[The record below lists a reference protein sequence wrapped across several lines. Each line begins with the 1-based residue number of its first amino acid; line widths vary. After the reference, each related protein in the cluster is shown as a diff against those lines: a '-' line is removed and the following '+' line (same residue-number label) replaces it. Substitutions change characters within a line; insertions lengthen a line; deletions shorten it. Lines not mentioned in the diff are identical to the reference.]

1 MNKELSIPSSPTSG
15 SEAQTFLERN
25 GDDTENGT
33 FRTFRNPCSQG
44 CLSEVTDVSPPH
56 RRSLWE
62 KGRQRGAGERG
73 AGVGAPP
80 GRVCVVPAPP
90 PAMATPPSPSS
101 PGTFPG
107 MRRVHRRGEPE
118 AGLHVKT
125 ENGEGAPHQ
134 TIPPGSLSSSLSSS
148 PGCFNVGGAV
158 PGPWGLSPG
167 SSVCC

>member
-1 MNKELSIPSSPTSG
+1 MGMTRKMELSGRSGTPAHRAASLRSQTSAPPPQRSP
-15 SEAQTFLERN
+15 
-25 GDDTENGT
+25 
-33 FRTFRNPCSQG
+33 
-44 CLSEVTDVSPPH
+44 
-56 RRSLWE
+56 WE

-90 PAMATPPSPSS
+90 PAMATLPSPSS

-118 AGLHVKT
+118 AGLHIKT